1 MQGYLHSIKKGQS
14 SLELKINLPNLRT
27 KNREDMKIKIKHI
40 DWQPFYEP
48 VVRKKVIKGMRV
60 VEPPTAKDPLE
71 QSCGCVIMDA
81 VLKLLATGKYFSVN
95 KISYAIGCTPTEI
108 SSAVGLAIGM
118 PLTDLIDAYRLK
130 RTCELLCYTDITGAD
145 IAKLCGFANYNSF
158 SKFFVRETRYTPFA
172 YRRRHQPADFK
183 FIYEW

>member
-1 MQGYLHSIKKGQS
+1 MQGYLHSIKKAQS

-40 DWQPFYEP
+40 DWQPYYVP

-81 VLKLLATGKYFSVN
+81 VLTPLATGKYFSDT
-95 KISYAIGCTPTEI
+95 KISYAIGCTPTAFYRIFSNFLYHTATNTWRLPNQAAICTLFI
-108 SSAVGLAIGM
+108 SF
-118 PLTDLIDAYRLK
+118 Y
-130 RTCELLCYTDITGAD
+130 
-145 IAKLCGFANYNSF
+145 
-158 SKFFVRETRYTPFA
+158 
-172 YRRRHQPADFK
+172 
-183 FIYEW
+183 